1 MAKENEAGTEP
12 EAPEDQLE
20 VMDDVLDATAPDEE
34 APADEPKEQEPEKG
48 APPKDDKA
56 EAAKPA
62 DGTDEPKPE
71 QAQEPKEKE
80 KEAKAEDKDDPEF
93 EMAGKDGV
101 RKVKLSALK
110 TTYQQHGALQA
121 KHEAV
126 KPFFDLS
133 KASGIPVDKM
143 FQFAVIGIQTVH
155 EASQRK
161 QEPAG
166 SAPQPKPGGYE
177 GPFQS
182 QQQEDE
188 LKESDPILYSTTK
201 ALWDQNRSM
210 RDQVFSLIGKL
221 EQQQARAAQPTPPTG
236 GAQPSPELQRV
247 DGLISGVQKAHDA
260 YFKKHPERTEAFKNY
275 LGSKFSSVPLNSVD
289 DSFIAFAFQTFDPVY
304 YAAWQEDQMRAKM
317 DKARLTQRRTFGEQD
332 SVRGSV
338 SSSVT
343 EQQEAMADILNF

>member
-1 MAKENEAGTEP
+1 MDKDNSEAGTEP
-12 EAPEDQLE
+12 QVPEDQLD
-20 VMDDVLDATAPDEE
+20 VIDDILDTPDPAEE
-34 APADEPKEQEPEKG
+34 APADEPKEQEPKEG
-48 APPKDDKA
+48 PPPKDEKA
-56 EAAKPA
+56 EVPKAE
-62 DGTDEPKPE
+62 DGTDEPKTE
-71 QAQEPKEKE
+71 QDQDTKEKA
-80 KEAKAEDKDDPEF
+80 KETKEDKEDPEF
-93 EMAGKDGV
+93 EVASKDGV

-155 EASQRK
+155 ESTQRK

-166 SAPQPKPGGYE
+166 AVAPSQPGGYE

-201 ALWDQNRSM
+201 ALWNQNRSM
-210 RDQVFSLIGKL
+210 RDQVLSLIGKL
-221 EQQQARAAQPTPPTG
+221 EQQQSRAPAQAAPTDA
-236 GAQPSPELQRV
+236 AQPSPEQQRV

-260 YFKKHPERTEAFKNY
+260 YFKQHPERSEEFKHF
-275 LGSKFSSVPLNSVD
+275 LGTKFSSVPLSSVD
-289 DSFIAFAFQTFDPVY
+289 DSFIAFAFQTFDPAY
-304 YAAWQEDQMRAKM
+304 YAAWQEEQMRAKM
-317 DKARLTQRRTFGEQD
+317 DKARLTQRRTFGERD